1 VRTSAS
7 LLAVLAGAL
16 TLVGGVGCR
25 GARPGPP
32 TNLPP
37 ATAST
42 TLGPGDVF
50 EVFVVGEQNLPKE
63 FRVQP
68 DGSIDFPYVE
78 RVQVSGLEPH
88 DVVVLLKKELAANK
102 ILSQPQVSLVVK
114 QYNSKKISVI
124 GQVAKP
130 GSVPWTE
137 GMRLVDALGQSGWF
151 TNIADSNHVLLT
163 RRNAKS
169 TVTAEIS
176 VDAITDGAQGDVA
189 LQAGDTIKVE
199 ARVF

>member
-1 VRTSAS
+1 
-7 LLAVLAGAL
+7 
-16 TLVGGVGCR
+16 
-25 GARPGPP
+25 
-32 TNLPP
+32 
-37 ATAST
+37 
-42 TLGPGDVF
+42 VF
-50 EVFVVGEQNLPKE
+50 EVFVVGEANLPKE

-78 RVQVSGLEPH
+78 RVHVSGLEPH
-88 DVVVLLKKELAANK
+88 DVVHLLKAKLVENK
-102 ILSQPQVSLVVK
+102 ILSSPQVSLVVK

-151 TNIADSNHVLLT
+151 TNIADSDHVILT
-163 RRNAKS
+163 RRTGAS
-169 TVTAEIS
+169 SVTAQIS
-176 VDAITDGAQGDVA
+176 VDAITDGAQGDVP

-199 ARVF
+199 PRVF

>member
-1 VRTSAS
+1 VRASS
-7 LLAVLAGAL
+7 LLLGVLLPFLPAL
-16 TLVGGVGCR
+16 GCR

-32 TNLPP
+32 TNLPA
-37 ATAST
+37 ATANT

-50 EVFVVGEQNLPKE
+50 EVFVLGEANLPKE

-78 RVQVSGLEPH
+78 RLQVSGLEPH
-88 DVVVLLKKELAANK
+88 DVVHVLKAKLVEKK
-102 ILSQPQVSLVVK
+102 ILSSPQVSLVVK
-114 QYNSKKISVI
+114 QYNSKKVSVI

-151 TNIADSNHVLLT
+151 TNIADSNHVVLT
-163 RRNAKS
+163 RRNGES
-169 TVTAEIS
+169 SVTAQVS
-176 VDAITDGAQGDVA
+176 VDAITDGAQGDIP

-199 ARVF
+199 SRVF